1 MVNIRGTGFSIR
13 RVIQVFLGETDDLLS
28 LHHQFS
34 AQMALQQL
42 FQDELTTGS
51 FDSSNSLTPD
61 TSAKF
66 NQYFLAEVAVSQT
79 FHSSLTQ
86 SLLPPIQQRISHQT
100 EPSNPFLGDRWQY
113 HGYIHD
119 PRAWNILC
127 HIKKKSH
134 DIPWHDHW
142 IMLYDMI
149 FHYILHDLHD
159 FKLYKIYT

>member
-127 HIKKKSH
+127 HIKKN
-134 DIPWHDHW
+134 
-142 IMLYDMI
+142 YMI
-149 FHYILHDLHD
+149 FHGMTIGSCYMI
-159 FKLYKIYT
+159 